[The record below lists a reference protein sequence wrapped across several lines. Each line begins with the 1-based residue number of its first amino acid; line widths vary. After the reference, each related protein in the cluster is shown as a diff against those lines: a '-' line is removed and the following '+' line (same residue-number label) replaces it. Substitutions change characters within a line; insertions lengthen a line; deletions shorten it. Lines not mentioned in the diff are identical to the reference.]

1 LTNTTL
7 CENLGGAVVV
17 LKGRRKESGN
27 MGGRGKRKEKRGKG
41 KRGVCEGM
49 EEGVG
54 IGNEEGN
61 KLNGKGKEER

>member
-1 LTNTTL
+1 
-7 CENLGGAVVV
+7 
-17 LKGRRKESGN
+17 